1 MMTTLRMSVLVLVGV
16 GSALLALWVG
26 DRNPATDSLLA
37 EARPPDVE
45 PGGLLHVAYEFRR
58 YRLCPRDTQRIIFD
72 GKTVRFDLGT
82 QSRPLSGPVGKD
94 AYVQPIQVPET
105 ASPGPARYR
114 VIILDYCNPLHR
126 IWPLKKVI
134 DVPFTIVPP
143 ASR

>member
-1 MMTTLRMSVLVLVGV
+1 MMTTLRMTVLVMMGV
-16 GSALLALWVG
+16 VAGLLGVWAG

-58 YRLCPRDTQRIIFD
+58 YRLCPRDTQRTIFD
-72 GKTVRFDLGT
+72 GRTVRFDLGT

-94 AYVQPIQVPET
+94 AYVQPVQVPET

-114 VIILDYCNPLHR
+114 VIITDYCNPLHR

>member
-1 MMTTLRMSVLVLVGV
+1 MTSVLKTAIMSVLVAGTVVLGV
-16 GSALLALWVG
+16 WAG

-58 YRLCPRDTQRIIFD
+58 YRLCTRDTQRIIFD

-82 QSRPLSGPVGKD
+82 QSRPLSGPVGTD
-94 AYVQPIQVPET
+94 AYVQPIRVPET

-126 IWPLKKVI
+126 IWPLRKVI
-134 DVPFTIVPP
+134 DVPFRIVSP
-143 ASR
+143 AQP